1 MTGVQTCA
9 LPICEIAPEKAL
21 LVAGADDLRGTLD
34 RLGSTAYGKLW
45 NDPSLAEEVKKLK
58 DSVEENLKAAAADAG
73 IERDSMTW
81 PASVGVAVMAEVD
94 EELGLPSVQ
103 YMFFCDWASEAEATV
118 KMVDALVARGIRGVK
133 IHPAIQILGPDH
145 PRMIALCRACGARNL
160 PVLFH
165 CGPVGIDGKGAR
177 RRTQVDR
184 YRAALEACPETTFVL
199 GHAGALQ
206 HERAIAL
213 ARQLP
218 NVWVEIASQSL
229 PVVRQL
235 LDEVDPTR
243 ICFGSDWPFYHQGI
257 GLAKVL
263 IATEGRDDVRRM
275 VLHDN
280 AARLLRR
287 Q

>member
-1 MTGVQTCA
+1 MVVFGGVHPLTPNMEA
-9 LPICEIAPEKAL
+9 
-21 LVAGADDLRGTLD
+21 
-34 RLGSTAYGKLW
+34 KL
-45 NDPSLAEEVKKLK
+45 
-58 DSVEENLKAAAADAG
+58 
-73 IERDSMTW
+73 
-81 PASVGVAVMAEVD
+81 
-94 EELGLPSVQ
+94 
-103 YMFFCDWASEAEATV
+103 
-118 KMVDALVARGIRGVK
+118 DALVARGIRGVK

-243 ICFGSDWPFYHQGI
+243 ICFGSD
-257 GLAKVL
+257 
-263 IATEGRDDVRRM
+263 
-275 VLHDN
+275 
-280 AARLLRR
+280 
-287 Q
+287 